1 MKTASKQTASKPAAA
16 RRAGAKPAAKKPA
29 ASKKPAAK
37 ATTKTSPRATS
48 AKTAARKPVAKP
60 AKSKA
65 ARRADLGSPI
75 DGFFRKL
82 PEPQR
87 TITLALRKLIESA
100 LPAASG
106 AIKWGQPMWTIDD
119 SIVCAIG
126 AHKGHVNLILSG
138 PPGTFVDPDGHLT
151 GDGKTGRHLK
161 VTSATSIPTAA
172 VRGWIQA
179 AAAAKRDS

>member
-16 RRAGAKPAAKKPA
+16 KRAGAKPAAKKPA
-29 ASKKPAAK
+29 ATKKPAAK
-37 ATTKTSPRATS
+37 ATTKAS
-48 AKTAARKPVAKP
+48 AKPTGAKAASRKPVAKP
-60 AKSKA
+60 AAKPAK
-65 ARRADLGSPI
+65 RADLGSPI

-100 LPAASG
+100 LPAASS

-172 VRGWIQA
+172 VKCWIQA